1 MIAEKSSILLLIA
14 IDSRLAKYDQIYSN
28 QIQSQYTSLD
38 ADQGL
43 LLQWAKYEKSDVTIV
58 YYNRLERWSEI
69 SPRDH
74 PIIGPIPVTEVP
86 LPRRTKTIGLVDKSI
101 DVVKSCGGSKMPLKR
116 DYHIRECK
124 FLIHGGTKRI
134 TNQSDANTWMD
145 FLRCSLL

>member
-1 MIAEKSSILLLIA
+1 MQFFYSQLILVLLSMIPNNTH
-14 IDSRLAKYDQIYSN
+14 QIHS
-28 QIQSQYTSLD
+28 D

-69 SPRDH
+69 NPRDH
-74 PIIGPIPVTEVP
+74 PLIGPIPVTEVP

-101 DVVKSCGGSKMPLKR
+101 DVVKSCGGSKMSLKR

-124 FLIHGGTKRI
+124 CFINGGTKRI
-134 TNQSDANTWMD
+134 TN
-145 FLRCSLL
+145 